1 MKKAFAWLLALAL
14 AIPAWALAEGP
25 VLLLNLPQDAQ
36 MVENIEFDDG
46 DFIQTYQL
54 SGGARVQLLRYGAFD
69 MTLDELVASEW
80 VGCTGARDLALGE
93 VGGFPASGLRLT
105 YQEEGQDALDVTILL
120 IKAGQATLV
129 FEAMYPKT
137 LGDAQIEANVSAMI
151 GSMSVLLSGESAGG
165 ESEVG

>member
-80 VGCTGARDLALGE
+80 VGCTNAQDLALDSI
-93 VGGFPASGLRLT
+93 GGYPASGLRLHD
-105 YQEEGQDALDVTILL
+105 QEDGQDALNVTVVLVN
-120 IKAGQATLV
+120 AGEATLV
-129 FEAMYPKT
+129 FEAVFPQA
-137 LGDAQIEANVSAMI
+137 LGDAQIEATVDAMLRSMDVQGGAAASSA
-151 GSMSVLLSGESAGG
+151 
-165 ESEVG
+165 EVG